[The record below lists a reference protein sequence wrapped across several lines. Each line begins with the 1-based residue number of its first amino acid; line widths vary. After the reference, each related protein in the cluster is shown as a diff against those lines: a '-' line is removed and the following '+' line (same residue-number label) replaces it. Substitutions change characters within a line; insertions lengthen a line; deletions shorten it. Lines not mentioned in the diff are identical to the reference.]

1 MNNEQNNFSKKL
13 GESIKY
19 HRKLAH
25 LSQEELANKLGYRNK
40 ASIAKIE
47 AGQTRMKAS
56 KFIEAAKIFGIE
68 VGEMINEARDYEI
81 KEIPFDYD
89 VELFPINSTPKEI
102 PAPTQN
108 TFRDCVTLLTNLN
121 EEELQKA
128 YKLLSLTF
136 GE

>member
-47 AGQTRMKAS
+47 AGQTRMKAIKNS
-56 KFIEAAKIFGIE
+56 RRGLFGRSNTEADF
-68 VGEMINEARDYEI
+68 
-81 KEIPFDYD
+81 KE
-89 VELFPINSTPKEI
+89 LGS
-102 PAPTQN
+102 
-108 TFRDCVTLLTNLN
+108 
-121 EEELQKA
+121 LQI
-128 YKLLSLTF
+128 
-136 GE
+136 